1 MPDSP
6 FGRYS
11 GGLPGRHAGRP
22 APRPW
27 ERSFRCPSTA
37 RRRPAEAPARRYED
51 FVALHEEISARS
63 APPLRQL
70 WWTGA
75 AAAFAG
81 AVLSFAAVI
90 GLRTMF
96 GVQVP
101 VFAGEHT
108 AAEPAAAS
116 YALCA
121 AAAVIQATALM
132 HLLLATAARPVRSF
146 AWIGG
151 IAVAL
156 LTILPLTLKG
166 PFDAA
171 LATAGINLAGGTSV
185 VVVLSAVVAGSRPF
199 PGDGPF
205 RRGGRGRR

>member
-1 MPDSP
+1 MPDPP

-37 RRRPAEAPARRYED
+37 RRRPAEAPVRRYED
-51 FVALHEEISARS
+51 FVALHEEIAARS
-63 APPLRQL
+63 APPLRRL
-70 WWTGA
+70 WWTGTA
-75 AAAFAG
+75 VAFAA

-101 VFAGEHT
+101 VFTGEHT
-108 AAEPAAAS
+108 AAEPAASS
-116 YALCA
+116 YALCSV
-121 AAAVIQATALM
+121 AAVVQATALM
-132 HLLLATAARPVRSF
+132 HLLLATAARPVRAF

-156 LTILPLTLKG
+156 LAILPLTLNG

-171 LATAGINLAGGTSV
+171 LATSGINLAGGTSV
-185 VVVLSAVVAGSRPF
+185 VVVLSAVVAGSRQF
-199 PGDGPF
+199 PWDGPF
-205 RRGGRGRR
+205 RRGLR

>member
-37 RRRPAEAPARRYED
+37 RRRPVEAPPQRYEA
-51 FVALHEEISARS
+51 FVALHEEISSGDRDRS
-63 APPLRQL
+63 YRAL
-70 WWTGA
+70 WWTGISTA
-75 AAAFAG
+75 LTGAGLAF
-81 AVLSFAAVI
+81 VAVI
-90 GLRTMF
+90 WLRTMF
-96 GVQVP
+96 GVHVP
-101 VFAGEHT
+101 VFAGGHT
-108 AAEPAAAS
+108 AAAPAATS

-121 AAAVIQATALM
+121 MAATIQATALM
-132 HLLLATAARPVRSF
+132 HLLLSSAARPVRAF

-156 LTILPLTLKG
+156 LTILPLTLRG
-166 PFDAA
+166 PFEAA
-171 LATAGINLAGGTSV
+171 LATSAINLAGGTGV
-185 VVVLSAVVAGSRPF
+185 VALLCAVVASTRRP
-199 PGDGPF
+199 PWDGPF
-205 RRGGRGRR
+205 RRGRR

>member
-1 MPDSP
+1 MPDSS

-11 GGLPGRHAGRP
+11 GGLPGRPAGRP

-37 RRRPAEAPARRYED
+37 RRRPVEAPARRYED
-51 FVALHEEISARS
+51 FVALHEEISGRS
-63 APPLRQL
+63 GPPLRPL
-70 WWTGA
+70 WWTGG

-90 GLRTMF
+90 GLRAMF

-108 AAEPAAAS
+108 AAEPAATS

-121 AAAVIQATALM
+121 MAATIQATALM
-132 HLLLATAARPVRSF
+132 HLLLATAARPVRAF

-171 LATAGINLAGGTSV
+171 LATSGINLIGGTSV
-185 VVVLSAVVAGSRPF
+185 VVVLSAAVAGSRPF
-199 PGDGPF
+199 GWDAPF
-205 RRGGRGRR
+205 RRGRR

>member
-1 MPDSP
+1 MPDSS

-37 RRRPAEAPARRYED
+37 RRRPVEAPPKRYED

-63 APPLRQL
+63 GPPLRPL
-70 WWTGA
+70 WWTGGFA
-75 AAAFAG
+75 ALAAGVLAFAG
-81 AVLSFAAVI
+81 AL
-90 GLRTMF
+90 GLRTMA
-96 GVQVP
+96 GVEVP

-121 AAAVIQATALM
+121 MAATIQATALM
-132 HLLLATAARPVRSF
+132 HLLLAASARPVRAF

-166 PFDAA
+166 PLDAA
-171 LATAGINLAGGTSV
+171 LVTSGINLVGGTAV
-185 VVVLSAVVAGSRPF
+185 VVLLSAVVAGSRPSSW
-199 PGDGPF
+199 DAPF
-205 RRGGRGRR
+205 RRGRR